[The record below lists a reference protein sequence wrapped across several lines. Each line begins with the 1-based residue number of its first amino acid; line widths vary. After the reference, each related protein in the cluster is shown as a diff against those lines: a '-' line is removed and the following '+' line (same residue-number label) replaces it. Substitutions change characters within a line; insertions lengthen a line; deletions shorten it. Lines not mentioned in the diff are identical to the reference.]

1 MGFVQY
7 FYLKTVMLLTK
18 LYIVKKNEKN
28 KWQVVWKTTKSPM
41 SSIKICIDSCAL
53 AFSLANIIVAMH
65 DQ

>member
-1 MGFVQY
+1 
-7 FYLKTVMLLTK
+7 MLLTK
-18 LYIVKKNEKN
+18 LYIVKKNKKTKH
-28 KWQVVWKTTKSPM
+28 KWQVVWKATKSPM

>member
-1 MGFVQY
+1 
-7 FYLKTVMLLTK
+7 MLLTK
-18 LYIVKKNEKN
+18 LYIVKKNKKN
-28 KWQVVWKTTKSPM
+28 KWQVVWKATKSPM